1 MGYETKLVVVNK
13 TNQVHEIN
21 GERMVWAE
29 KIAEFNLCKVHEI
42 SDKMRRYPIT
52 NAFYYADDGNTEVVE
67 DQCGDRLREIP
78 LLDAINIID
87 FAMRTQDYYRRY
99 SPCLE
104 LLKGFNPSD
113 WADLVVL
120 HYGY

>member
-1 MGYETKLVVVNK
+1 MGYETKLVVVDK
-13 TNQVHEIN
+13 SNQVHEIN

-29 KIAEFNLCKVHEI
+29 KIAEFNLCKAYEI

-52 NAFYYADDGNTEVVE
+52 NAFYCADDGNTEVVE
-67 DQCGDRLREIP
+67 DLYGDRLREIP

-87 FAMRTQDYYRRY
+87 LAMRTQDYYRCY

>member
-1 MGYETKLVVVNK
+1 MGYETKLVVVDK

-29 KIAEFNLCKVHEI
+29 KIAEFNLCKVYEI
-42 SDKMRRYPIT
+42 SDKMRQYPAT

-87 FAMRTQDYYRRY
+87 WAMRTQDYYRRY
-99 SPCLE
+99 YPCLE
-104 LLKGFNPSD
+104 LLKGFSPSV
-113 WADLVVL
+113 WNDLVVL